1 MLMDKYREE
10 KGKNKKIRKING
22 FAGLVIKSFTRDHS
36 WLKISHVGLISIVY
50 FQDLSI
56 VFSFL
61 L

>member
-1 MLMDKYREE
+1 MDKYREE
-10 KGKNKKIRKING
+10 KGKNKKIRKIHG
-22 FAGLVIKSFTRDHS
+22 FASLVIKSFTRDCS
-36 WLKISHVGLISIVY
+36 LLNISHFGLNSTVY